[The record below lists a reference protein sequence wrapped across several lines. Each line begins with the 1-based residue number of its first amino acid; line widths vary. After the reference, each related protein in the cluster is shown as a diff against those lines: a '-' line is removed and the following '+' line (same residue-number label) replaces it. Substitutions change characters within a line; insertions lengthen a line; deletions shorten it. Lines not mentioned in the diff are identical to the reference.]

1 MKCVGARRVGL
12 AFFFLLCC
20 ARWCATRPGHSLQLL
35 SARAG
40 RVPVV
45 LRALR
50 TSAGLEKKGSVDSP
64 FTGSQVKFQQRFLW
78 TVATLLIFLVCAQV
92 PLYGIYSSDSS
103 DPFYWLRVILA
114 SNRGTLMELGIGPI
128 VTSGL
133 VMQLLAGANII
144 HVGDDKESKELFA
157 GAQKLAGLLM
167 TIVQAV
173 VYVMTG
179 MYGPVYELGVGNA
192 FIIVLQLFL
201 AGVIVLLLDEL
212 LQNGYGLGSGISL
225 FIATNICE
233 SIVWKAF
240 RCGGGGVFL
249 RLLCLVR
256 LFTCALQPQLGQQWH
271 GH

>member
-1 MKCVGARRVGL
+1 MRVVAARVVGTWPRRL
-12 AFFFLLCC
+12 FCFFD
-20 ARWCATRPGHSLQLL
+20 QLVTH
-35 SARAG
+35 ARAH
-40 RVPVV
+40 
-45 LRALR
+45 
-50 TSAGLEKKGSVDSP
+50 
-64 FTGSQVKFQQRFLW
+64 QVKFNTKLLW
-78 TVATLLIFLVCAQV
+78 TFATLLIFLVCAQV

-133 VMQLLAGANII
+133 VMQLLAGAKII

-173 VYVMTG
+173 AYVLTG
-179 MYGPVYELGVGNA
+179 MYGPIYELGAGNA
-192 FIIVLQLFL
+192 LIIVLQLFF

-225 FIATNICE
+225 FIATGVCE

-240 RCGGGGVFL
+240 R
-249 RLLCLVR
+249 
-256 LFTCALQPQLGQQWH
+256 
-271 GH
+271 